1 MVASSILVGNSAA
14 LYPAVKGQGL
24 ASKIHQYLSIT
35 LDLIFISSVNI
46 PWPEK
51 GMRDADYIHAF
62 QKIVMP
68 IALEFA
74 PELVISASP

>member
-1 MVASSILVGNSAA
+1 MAANFILAGHSAA

-24 ASKIHQYLSIT
+24 ASKTQQYPSIT
-35 LDLIFISSVNI
+35 VDLIFTSSVNI

-74 PELVISASP
+74 PELVISASS